1 MADISNPRPMVN
13 SKLLKNYMGRRVTT
27 VVKVARTEGGNVV
40 GELPDGAPITVKQ
53 APQHV
58 AAQSQ
63 FMEVIG
69 VVEGDRSLR
78 AETCTSFGDNFD
90 MSTYNDLCQLAN
102 IENRECFV

>member
-78 AETCTSFGDNFD
+78 AETCTSFGDNFGKTGAKTL
-90 MSTYNDLCQLAN
+90 S
-102 IENRECFV
+102 IH